1 MPKQTP
7 LPFPDAAPADA
18 AQTPGDAA
26 PAATDP
32 RDPAAATDPGRAD
45 ATSVTSNMP
54 QASVPNTPDHPGQG
68 PAQGGDAAHEQAA
81 GGDAIGAQAES
92 GDAAASQAE
101 GSDPARAASEP
112 GPADRPPTAAD
123 PAAEYDPEQ
132 AELPM
137 PAPVAA
143 SVSAPAAASAA
154 APRPWWARLLGK
166 LMAPWVSVTI
176 EPKNPEQ
183 HVAAPQWH
191 GRPVCYV
198 LEDYGLSNA
207 LILERACLES
217 GLPSPLQ
224 PLPGDPLGRKR
235 AYVALSRR
243 NAGTLAPAGPPSAK
257 THSGSLARL
266 LDAHRVDPGL
276 DVQLVPVSIFVGRA
290 PDRTSG
296 WFSVL
301 FSENWTL
308 VGRFRRLLAIALN
321 GRHTTVRFSPPVS
334 LRGIVDEGLEPE
346 RTVRKL
352 SRVLRTH
359 FRRIRA
365 AVIGPDLSTR
375 RMLIDRVLAS
385 DPVKEA
391 IADQARRDSS
401 DVAEAWKKAHAMA
414 YEIAADYS
422 HPVVRSASFL
432 LTPVWNRIYRGVLV
446 HHLDKLKLEAPGFEV
461 VYVPCHR
468 SHLDYLLLSYLLYTK
483 GIVPPHIAAGV
494 NLNLPVVGTI
504 LRKGGAFFLRRSIR
518 GSALYS
524 AVFSEYVAQLV
535 AGGYSIEYFIEGGRS
550 RTGRLLPPKGGM
562 IVMTVRGFLRQPTRP
577 VLFQPVYIGYEKLM
591 EGNSY
596 LDELS
601 GKPKE
606 KESIWSLLWGIPKV
620 LRSNYGQVVVNF
632 GEPIKLGDMLAE
644 HAPQWDGR
652 PLEEDDKPQ
661 WLSDTVDALAQQIQ
675 VNVNRA
681 ADVNPINLLALALL
695 STPKHAM
702 GEADLLAQIALSKT
716 LLAELPYSDRV
727 TVTPHTPQEIV
738 AHGEEINVLERIA
751 HPLGDVLGVD
761 EDKAVLLSYFRNNVL
776 HLFTAASWIA
786 CCFQHNRRMSLAGVL
801 RLGRSVYPFLQA
813 ELFLPWG
820 EEEFAQRLS
829 RTVDVFIREGLL
841 EKVSDDDGGILARN
855 AGQTDEVFRL
865 RAIGHSLQQAFE
877 RYYIAISVLVK
888 NGPGTLSA
896 SELES
901 LCQLAAQRL
910 SLLYAPAAPEFFDK
924 TLFRG
929 FIQKLRELKL
939 VWPDSENKLA
949 FDQRLDTWA
958 KDAKVILG
966 RELRHTIEKISPEMA
981 AKPAAP
987 ETAG

>member
-7 LPFPDAAPADA
+7 LPFPDAADAGSPTPA
-18 AQTPGDAA
+18 TPT
-26 PAATDP
+26 ATADDP
-32 RDPAAATDPGRAD
+32 P
-45 ATSVTSNMP
+45 V
-54 QASVPNTPDHPGQG
+54 
-68 PAQGGDAAHEQAA
+68 
-81 GGDAIGAQAES
+81 
-92 GDAAASQAE
+92 
-101 GSDPARAASEP
+101 
-112 GPADRPPTAAD
+112 AAD
-123 PAAEYDPEQ
+123 PPAADASDRSGPMGPGEPVEALPEDAPETHDRPFQATPSGLQDAGAPLHPGMPEAVPEPDPAQ
-132 AELPM
+132 AELPIPPP
-137 PAPVAA
+137 PASTLVTDVRRANA
-143 SVSAPAAASAA
+143 SDR
-154 APRPWWARLLGK
+154 RPWWARLLAR
-166 LMAPWVSVTI
+166 LIAPWVALTI
-176 EPKNPEQ
+176 EPESPAD
-183 HVAAPQWH
+183 HAPDWSASEW
-191 GRPVCYV
+191 GSRPVCYV

-207 LILERACLES
+207 LILDRACRET

-243 NAGTLAPAGPPSAK
+243 NAGALSSLPSLTPQPPSPK

-266 LDAHRVDPGL
+266 LDAHRADPAL

-290 PDRTSG
+290 PDRSTG

-321 GRHTTVRFSPPVS
+321 GRHTLVRFSPPVS
-334 LRGIVDEGLEPE
+334 LRGIVDEGLPPE

-359 FRRIRA
+359 FRLIRA

-375 RMLIDRVLAS
+375 RLLVDRVLAS
-385 DPVKEA
+385 EPVRDA
-391 IADQARRDSS
+391 IADEARRNGAQS
-401 DVAEAWKKAHAMA
+401 DKGRADAWKKAHALA

-422 HPVVRSASFL
+422 HPVVRSMSFI
-432 LTPVWNRIYRGVLV
+432 LTPIWNRIYRGVLV
-446 HHLDKLKLEAPGFEV
+446 HHLDRLKQDAPGFEV

-468 SHLDYLLLSYLLYTK
+468 SHMDYLLLSYLLYSR
-483 GIVPPHIAAGV
+483 GIVPPHIAAGA
-494 NLNLPVVGTI
+494 NLNLPVVGGV

-524 AVFSEYVAQLV
+524 AVFSEYVAQLI
-535 AGGYSIEYFIEGGRS
+535 AGGHSIEYFIEGGRS

-577 VLFQPVYIGYEKLM
+577 VLFQPIYIGYEKLM

-596 LDELS
+596 LDELT

-606 KESIWSLLWGIPKV
+606 KESIWALLAGIPKV

-632 GEPIKLGDMLAE
+632 GEPIRLNDVLAE
-644 HAPQWDGR
+644 FAPEWNGQPVPEEEKPAGLGHA
-652 PLEEDDKPQ
+652 
-661 WLSDTVDALAQQIQ
+661 VDALAQRIQ

-727 TVTPHTPQEIV
+727 TVTPHAPAEIV
-738 AHGEEINVLERIA
+738 AHGEEINVLVRTA
-751 HPLGDVLGVD
+751 HPLGDVLGVND
-761 EDKAVLLSYFRNNVL
+761 DNAVLLSYFRNNVL

-786 CCFQHNRRMSLAGVL
+786 CCFQHNRRMGVAGVL

-813 ELFLPWG
+813 ELFLPWS
-820 EEEFAQRLS
+820 EDEFAQRLS
-829 RTVDVFIREGLL
+829 RTIDVFIREGLL
-841 EKVSDDDGGILARN
+841 ERVSDDDGGILARN

-888 NGPGTLSA
+888 NGAGTLSA
-896 SELES
+896 GELES

-929 FIQKLRELKL
+929 FILKLRELRL
-939 VWPDSENKLA
+939 VWADGNGKLA
-949 FDQRLDTWA
+949 FDERLDAWA
-958 KDAKVILG
+958 KDAKFILG
-966 RELRHTIEKISPEMA
+966 RELRHTIEKVSPEA
-981 AKPAAP
+981 AKREPGAPPA
-987 ETAG
+987 

>member
-1 MPKQTP
+1 M
-7 LPFPDAAPADA
+7 ADA
-18 AQTPGDAA
+18 MA
-26 PAATDP
+26 P
-32 RDPAAATDPGRAD
+32 
-45 ATSVTSNMP
+45 
-54 QASVPNTPDHPGQG
+54 
-68 PAQGGDAAHEQAA
+68 
-81 GGDAIGAQAES
+81 
-92 GDAAASQAE
+92 
-101 GSDPARAASEP
+101 
-112 GPADRPPTAAD
+112 
-123 PAAEYDPEQ
+123 PAAEAAADAEPASPQPDPAQ
-132 AELPM
+132 TELPIGAV
-137 PAPVAA
+137 APRPGLD
-143 SVSAPAAASAA
+143 SRQYQSR
-154 APRPWWARLLGK
+154 RPWWARLLGSI
-166 LMAPWVSVTI
+166 MAPWVQLTI
-176 EPKNPEQ
+176 EPEAPARYAPE
-183 HVAAPQWH
+183 VG

-207 LILERACLES
+207 LILERACREA

-243 NAGTLAPAGPPSAK
+243 NASALTPLQQLNAAPPPSK

-266 LDAHRVDPGL
+266 LDAHRDQPTL

-290 PDRTSG
+290 PDKSSG

-308 VGRFRRLLAIALN
+308 VGRFRRLLALALN
-321 GRHTTVRFSPPVS
+321 GRDTLVRFSPPVS
-334 LRGIVDEGLEPE
+334 LRSIVDEGLPPE

-375 RMLIDRVLAS
+375 RLLVDQVLAS
-385 DPVKEA
+385 PSVKDA
-391 IADQARRDSS
+391 ITDQARRDNSKFP
-401 DVAEAWKKAHAMA
+401 DAWKKAHALA

-432 LTPVWNRIYRGVLV
+432 LAPVWNRIYRGVLV
-446 HHLDKLKLEAPGFEV
+446 HHLDKLKQDAPGHEV

-468 SHLDYLLLSYLLYTK
+468 SHMDYLLLSYLLYTR
-483 GIVPPHIAAGV
+483 GIVPPHIVAGI
-494 NLNLPVVGTI
+494 NLNLPVVGTL
-504 LRKGGAFFLRRSIR
+504 LRKGGAFFIRRSIR

-524 AVFSEYVAQLV
+524 AVLGEYVAQLV
-535 AGGYSIEYFIEGGRS
+535 AGGYSIEYFVEGGRS

-562 IVMTVRGFLRQPTRP
+562 VAMTLRAFLRQPTRP

-606 KESIWSLLWGIPKV
+606 KESIWQLICGIPKV

-632 GEPIKLGDMLAE
+632 GEPIRLNDVLE
-644 HAPQWDGR
+644 QQAPDWDGR
-652 PLEEDDKPQ
+652 PLGEEEKPS
-661 WLSDTVDALAQQIQ
+661 WLPGTVDALAERIQ

-727 TVTPHTPQEIV
+727 TVTPHSPQEIV
-738 AHGEEINVLERIA
+738 AHGEEIGTLTRIA
-751 HPLGDVLGVD
+751 HPLGDVLGVSGD
-761 EDKAVLLSYFRNNVL
+761 TAVLLSYFRNNVQ

-786 CCFQHNRRMSLAGVL
+786 CCFQNNRRMSQAGVL
-801 RLGRSVYPFLQA
+801 RLGRNVYPFLQA
-813 ELFLPWG
+813 ELFLPWS
-820 EEEFAQRLS
+820 EEQFAQRLLD
-829 RTVDVFIREGLL
+829 TVEVFIREGLL
-841 EKVSDDDGGILARN
+841 ERINEEEGGILARN

-888 NGPGTLSA
+888 NGPGKLGA
-896 SELES
+896 GELES
-901 LCQLAAQRL
+901 MCQLAAQRL
-910 SLLYAPAAPEFFDK
+910 SLLYAPAAPEFFDR

-929 FIQKLRELKL
+929 FIQKLRELRL
-939 VWPDSENKLA
+939 VWLDENSKLA
-949 FDQRLDTWA
+949 FDERLDAWA
-958 KDAKVILG
+958 RDAKFILG
-966 RELRHTIEKISPEMA
+966 RELRHTIEKISPETS
-981 AKPAAP
+981 KPAP
-987 ETAG
+987 TAG

>member
-1 MPKQTP
+1 MPAMPKQTP
-7 LPFPDAAPADA
+7 LPFPDAKD
-18 AQTPGDAA
+18 A
-26 PAATDP
+26 PAATAPARSGEDAP
-32 RDPAAATDPGRAD
+32 DDSNAKHDRADESGHDPAQSELPIAA
-45 ATSVTSNMP
+45 
-54 QASVPNTPDHPGQG
+54 
-68 PAQGGDAAHEQAA
+68 
-81 GGDAIGAQAES
+81 
-92 GDAAASQAE
+92 
-101 GSDPARAASEP
+101 
-112 GPADRPPTAAD
+112 PADEAGRRRGGPRRGTGPR
-123 PAAEYDPEQ
+123 
-132 AELPM
+132 
-137 PAPVAA
+137 
-143 SVSAPAAASAA
+143 
-154 APRPWWARLLGK
+154 RPWWAKLLGRF
-166 LMAPWVSVTI
+166 MAPWVQLTI
-176 EPKNPEQ
+176 EPRNP
-183 HVAAPQWH
+183 AAEIPEEWS

-207 LILERACLES
+207 LILERACREA

-224 PLPGDPLGRKR
+224 PLPGDPLRRKR
-235 AYVALSRR
+235 AYLALSRR
-243 NAGTLAPAGPPSAK
+243 NVNTLAQLQQSLGTAPASPKS
-257 THSGSLARL
+257 HSGSLARL
-266 LDAHRVDPGL
+266 LDAHRADPSL

-290 PDRTSG
+290 PDKNSG

-321 GRHTTVRFSPPVS
+321 GRDTLVRFAPPVG
-334 LRGIVDEGLEPE
+334 LRSIVDEGLPAE

-352 SRVLRTH
+352 SRVLRAH

-375 RMLIDRVLAS
+375 RLLVDQVLTAPS
-385 DPVKEA
+385 VKEA
-391 IADQARRDSS
+391 IADQAGRDKTSLA
-401 DVAEAWKKAHAMA
+401 DAWKKAHAFA

-446 HHLDKLKLEAPGFEV
+446 HHLDKLKDDAPGFEV

-468 SHLDYLLLSYLLYTK
+468 SHMDYLLLSYLLYTK
-483 GIVPPHIAAGV
+483 GIVPPHIVAGI
-494 NLNLPVVGTI
+494 NLNLPVVGTL
-504 LRKGGAFFLRRSIR
+504 LRKGGAFFIRRSIR

-524 AVFSEYVAQLV
+524 AVLSEYVAQLV
-535 AGGYSIEYFIEGGRS
+535 SGGYSIEYFVEGGRS

-562 IVMTVRGFLRQPTRP
+562 VAMTVRAFLRQPTRP
-577 VLFQPVYIGYEKLM
+577 VLFQPIYIGYEKLM

-606 KESIWSLLWGIPKV
+606 KESIWQLLMGIPKV

-632 GEPIKLGDMLAE
+632 GEPIRLGDVLAE
-644 HAPQWDGR
+644 HAPDWDGR
-652 PLEEDDKPQ
+652 PVGEEEKPA
-661 WLSDTVDALAQQIQ
+661 WLSNTVEALAERIQ

-702 GEADLLAQIALSKT
+702 GESDLLTQIALSKT

-727 TVTPHTPQEIV
+727 TVTPHSPQEIV
-738 AHGEEINVLERIA
+738 AHGEEINVLTRTA
-751 HPLGDVLGVD
+751 HPLGDVLGVSGD
-761 EDKAVLLSYFRNNVL
+761 NAVLLSYFRNNVL

-786 CCFQHNRRMSLAGVL
+786 CCFQNNRRMSLNGVL

-813 ELFLPWG
+813 ELFLPWS
-820 EEEFAQRLS
+820 EEEFTERLV
-829 RTVDVFIREGLL
+829 RTVDVFVREGLL
-841 EKVSDDDGGILARN
+841 ERISEDEGGILARN

-888 NGPGTLSA
+888 NGPGTLTA
-896 SELES
+896 AELEG

-929 FIQKLRELKL
+929 FIQKLREMKL
-939 VWPDSENKLA
+939 VWPDENGKLT
-949 FDQRLDTWA
+949 FDSRLDAWA
-958 KDAKVILG
+958 RDAKFILG
-966 RELRHTIEKISPEMA
+966 RELRHTIEKISPES
-981 AKPAAP
+981 AKPAAEP
-987 ETAG
+987 VAE